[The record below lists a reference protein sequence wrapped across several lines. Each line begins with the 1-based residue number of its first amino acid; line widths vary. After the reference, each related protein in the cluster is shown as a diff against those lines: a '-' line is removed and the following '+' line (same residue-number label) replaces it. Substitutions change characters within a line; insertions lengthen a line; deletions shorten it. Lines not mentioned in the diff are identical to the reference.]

1 MCWGGG
7 GLGQFADLKGGL
19 AQKRGGCFCFWG
31 ESVIKISADASMQV
45 ALGGEDVCNN
55 ICIEGATSFDKM
67 EHHINAKE
75 LLPAKLPAKLL
86 PC

>member
-1 MCWGGG
+1 M
-7 GLGQFADLKGGL
+7 
-19 AQKRGGCFCFWG
+19 
-31 ESVIKISADASMQV
+31 IKISADASMQV